1 VGGGVLFGKLLL
13 HVELASFYHSL
24 VDNLKPWDFL
34 VGVIKSGFFG
44 LAIALTSCHFGTSV
58 KGGAVGVGRAV
69 NDAVVAA
76 ALAIMISDYLLTLV
90 LR

>member
-1 VGGGVLFGKLLL
+1 M
-13 HVELASFYHSL
+13 EASGRVARSGRIRDGF
-24 VDNLKPWDFL
+24 
-34 VGVIKSGFFG
+34 VGVRKAAVFG
-44 LAIALTSCHFGTSV
+44 LAIALTSCHAGMSV

-76 ALAIMISDYLLTLV
+76 AIAILVSDDLLTLV